1 MSDCCNNENGLTLPV
16 LSGDEAAV
24 ERVVLVG
31 KALSDPI
38 RVRMLA
44 LMAVGRG
51 CCGLPSVAS
60 MPVPG
65 EGEAEGICVCEFQE
79 VYGLGQSKVSYHLRI
94 LREAGLVLEEMRG
107 KWTFY
112 SLNRREAGRVLD
124 LVREQLGLG
133 NE

>member
-1 MSDCCNNENGLTLPV
+1 MSDTNAGFEDLTLPV
-16 LSGDEAAV
+16 LSDEDRTL
-24 ERVVLVG
+24 ESVVLLG

-44 LMAVGRG
+44 LMAGGRG
-51 CCGLPSVAS
+51 CCGLPPVTS

-65 EGEAEGICVCEFQE
+65 EGESEGICVCEFQD

-94 LREAGLVLEEMRG
+94 LRDAGLITEETRG

-112 SLNRREAGRVLD
+112 ALNRKAARD
-124 LVREQLGLG
+124 LITRLQDQLSL
-133 NE
+133 